1 MADRRSSAL
10 ILGSLLCVGL
20 IILGYVL
27 GQSAVTVKEYER
39 VVQVKGL
46 AEREV
51 PANIVIWPVQFSV
64 ASNSLEDLYR
74 KLDANASVVKEFL
87 INRGIENQ
95 ELSVSAPAVT
105 DKSAQQYGNQTAP
118 FRFVAWQTVT
128 VYSEAPEKVRGVMGA
143 VGELGKK
150 GVVLKGDNY
159 DGRPEYIFNQLN
171 DIKPAMVEESTKNAR
186 QVAEKFAAD
195 SNSKLGKIK
204 RAAQGQFSI
213 QDRDRNNPHIKK
225 VRVVSTVVYY
235 LSD

>member
-10 ILGSLLCVGL
+10 ILGSLLCIGL
-20 IILGYVL
+20 VVLGYVL

-39 VVQVKGL
+39 VVRVKGL

-64 ASNSLEDLYR
+64 ASNSLEALYK
-74 KLDANASVVKEFL
+74 KLDDNASIVQGFL
-87 INRGIENQ
+87 KDKGIHTQ
-95 ELSVSAPAVT
+95 ELSLSAPAVT
-105 DKSAQQYGNQTAP
+105 DKSAQQYGGQAAP
-118 FRFVAWQTVT
+118 FRYVAQQTVT
-128 VYSEAPEKVRGVMGA
+128 VYSEQLEKVRAVMGA
-143 VGELGKK
+143 VSELGKK
-150 GVVLKGDNY
+150 GVVLRGDNY

-195 SNSKLGKIK
+195 SNSQLGKIK
-204 RAAQGQFSI
+204 RAVQGQFSI
-213 QDRDRNNPHIKK
+213 QDRDKNNPHIKK
-225 VRVVSTVVYY
+225 VRVVSTVEYY